1 MNDIDHMI
9 AVMQAA
15 NEGKA
20 IQRRH
25 RTHRNIDGFW
35 KDVRVLHWNWTDF
48 DYRVKPAEPRRVWL
62 NWYPALGVLSCV
74 SYDSREEAASVA
86 RHEVSQQVEF
96 VEVVK

>member
-1 MNDIDHMI
+1 MTDIDHMI

-35 KDVRVLHWNWTDF
+35 KDVRSLHWNWTDF
-48 DYRVKPAEPRRVWL
+48 DYRVKPAEPRRVWV
-62 NWYPALGVLSCV
+62 NTYGNRMGFA
-74 SYDSREEAASVA
+74 YASREQADANADAGIYRVEC
-86 RHEVSQQVEF
+86 VEF